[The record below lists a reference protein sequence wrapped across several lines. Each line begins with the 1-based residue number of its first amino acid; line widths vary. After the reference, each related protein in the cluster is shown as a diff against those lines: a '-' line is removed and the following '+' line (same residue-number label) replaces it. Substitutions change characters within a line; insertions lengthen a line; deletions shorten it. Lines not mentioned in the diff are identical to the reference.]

1 MFKGFKDLDEID
13 EKILDLLS
21 ENARMSYVDVGSAVG
36 LSRVAAKARV
46 QALESAGIIDKYVT
60 VINLAKLENTVSLYL
75 DLELE
80 PQCVEEAI
88 ARLQQTP
95 NITQIYLM
103 TGGSKLH
110 AHAVVSNDGELEH
123 LITDVVYKLPGLVH
137 VTCETILRRIKD
149 VKGIRL

>member
-13 EKILDLLS
+13 EKILDMLA
-21 ENARMSYVDVGSAVG
+21 ENARMSYVDVGNAVG

-60 VINLAKLENTVSLYL
+60 VINLAKLDNTVSLYL

-80 PQCVEEAI
+80 PRHVEEAI

-103 TGGSKLH
+103 TGASKLH
-110 AHAVVSNDGELEH
+110 AHAVVSSDGELER
-123 LITDVVYKLPGLVH
+123 LITDVVYTLPGLIH
-137 VTCETILRRIKD
+137 ATCETILRRIKD